1 MNKKIQEFTLSR
13 YLCILF
19 YFIVLPLAVM
29 NESIFMFRETA
40 NMC

>member
-13 YLCILF
+13 YLCN
-19 YFIVLPLAVM
+19 FIFFLPLAVM